1 VTVLLEASG
10 LVRRFGGVQALADVG
25 FTVEEGEIRAV
36 IGPNGAGKTT
46 LLDVIT
52 GFTAPEA
59 GSAKLRGVEIL
70 GLPPHRLASH
80 GLMRTFQAT
89 RLIPGLTVRENVMLG
104 AHHLTRARFL
114 ATGFSLPRARR
125 EERALRERADRVLGF
140 LELTTLAERDARS
153 LPAGMQRLV
162 EVGRALAAGPS
173 LLLLD
178 EPGAGL
184 VESEIRAL
192 ADMLRAVRSSGA
204 TVVLIEH
211 NVNMV
216 MSISDRVLVLNA
228 GGVIADDL
236 PARVQADPAVLAAYL
251 GTGTQ

>member
-1 VTVLLEASG
+1 MTVLLEASG
-10 LVRRFGGVQALADVG
+10 LVRRFGGVQALANVS

-52 GFTAPEA
+52 GFTPPEA
-59 GSAKLRGVEIL
+59 GSVKLKGAELL
-70 GLPPHRLASH
+70 GLPPHRLASR

-89 RLIPGLTVRENVMLG
+89 RLIPGLTVRDNVMLG

-114 ATGFSLPRARR
+114 ANGLWLPRARR
-125 EERALRERADRVLGF
+125 EERALRQRADRVLGF
-140 LELTTLAERDARS
+140 LELTGVADRDTRS
-153 LPAGMQRLV
+153 LPAGTQRLV

-192 ADMLRAVRSSGA
+192 ADVLRAVRSSGA

-216 MSISDRVLVLNA
+216 MSLSDRVLVLNA

-236 PARVQADPAVLAAYL
+236 PTRVRKDPAVLAAYL
-251 GTGTQ
+251 GGGES